1 MRGPAVQRPAPAYP
15 GTARRRRGGRTGC
28 LVLVAVVILVIVIMM
43 FTLLSLFN
51 PDHPSAGGALW
62 RSGLMGWQ
70 EVLDWQGSLP
80 NGPGIGDGGLSDR
93 PGFGDGGLL
102 DRSGVLTMAA
112 KFGAAGV
119 LTMAENFRA
128 FVGIH

>member
-1 MRGPAVQRPAPAYP
+1 
-15 GTARRRRGGRTGC
+15 
-28 LVLVAVVILVIVIMM
+28 VLAAVVVLVIVIMM

-93 PGFGDGGLL
+93 
-102 DRSGVLTMAA
+102 SGVLTMAA